1 MEGGKRAGKETI
13 PAIVRDIE
21 DLTSLEH
28 ALVENLHRQDL
39 EHLKRRSLPTID
51 R

>member
-1 MEGGKRAGKETI
+1 METI
-13 PAIVRDIE
+13 PAIVRDVE

-39 EHLKRRSLPTID
+39 GPLEEAAAYSTID